1 MDRKVILDT
10 AEAMAAMGGSPGE
23 APYRDVYARLFAQSF
38 REGGPTAT
46 DLREWL
52 AVWVHDDAS
61 ARLVEEICE
70 RWATWWEF
78 CEAAVAQGLVSFH
91 E

>member
-10 AEAMAAMGGSPGE
+10 AEAMAAMGGSPAE
-23 APYRDVYARLFAQSF
+23 APYRDIYARLFTQAF
-38 REGGPTAT
+38 REGSPTASE
-46 DLREWL
+46 LHAWL
-52 AVWVHDDAS
+52 SVWAHDRKTA
-61 ARLVEEICE
+61 ALVEEICE